1 MAGKKPNGGGG
12 GMFRLGTIVKAL
24 LALGILFAFFQIPS
38 DPSVKGIA
46 ALTIDKS
53 KIVAA
58 WIKNVGEGLQQGKLT
73 LGLDIEEP
81 PVTKIDIKAPFLNPA
96 SPDFNAAPIVASAE
110 TIPTSNFN
118 KDADYDRYLW
128 KHWDNVTPC
137 WTVREEVLYR
147 DAVKDDKLTMLD
159 SNKVRTNDKN
169 AACYI
174 VGGTWIDP
182 YTKETFTNPEDLD
195 IDHMVAL
202 GYASKAGGST
212 WDSARKE
219 SFANSLDYPY
229 HLIAVSA
236 SANRSKSDKGPSEWK
251 PANEDFHCQYAIA
264 WTTVLAN
271 WELNTTSSDKSAI
284 IDMLGKC
291 KK

>member
-1 MAGKKPNGGGG
+1 MAGKKPSGGGYRG
-12 GMFRLGTIVKAL
+12 KLGTLIKAL
-24 LALGILFAFFQIPS
+24 IALGLIFAFFQIPS

-46 ALTIDKS
+46 SLTIDKS
-53 KIVAA
+53 KVVAI
-58 WIKNVGEGLQQGKLT
+58 WIKQLGEGLQQGKLT
-73 LGLDIEEP
+73 LGMDVKEP
-81 PVTKIDIKAPFLNPA
+81 PIMKIDINSAAFNPA
-96 SPDFNAAPIVASAE
+96 APDFTPQPLIDSAAS
-110 TIPTSNFN
+110 IPTSNFN
-118 KDADYDRYLW
+118 TEAPYDRYLW

-159 SNKVRTNDKN
+159 SNKTRTNDK
-169 AACYI
+169 ASACYI

-202 GYASKAGGST
+202 GYASKGGGST
-212 WDSARKE
+212 WDSAKKE
-219 SFANSLDYPY
+219 SYANSLDYPY
-229 HLIAVSA
+229 HLLAVSA

-251 PANEDFHCQYAIA
+251 PENKDFHCQYAIA
-264 WTTVLAN
+264 WTAVLTN
-271 WELNTTSSDKSAI
+271 WELNSTPADKSAI
-284 IDMLGKC
+284 KDMLGTC